1 MGPTINVLSWNVRG
15 LNCPYKRGNLKW
27 VLRRCSC
34 DVAILQESKMEVV
47 TRSIAISLWSR
58 RPFEWIYLP
67 SVGCSGAI
75 IVLWDPQILEL
86 ADSCIRSFSVC
97 WKFKAFEDN
106 FEWGLWA

>member
-1 MGPTINVLSWNVRG
+1 
-15 LNCPYKRGNLKW
+15 
-27 VLRRCSC
+27 
-34 DVAILQESKMEVV
+34 MEVV

-106 FEWGLWA
+106 FEWGLIGVYGPNDDHLRYALFEKFLLFLSS